1 MNWTRAAALVL
12 LALAVLPAPAVAQ
25 EDEDA
30 PVPPVYV
37 PEDQQD
43 GVPSG
48 PPEVCKGQNCLPP
61 EENPVE
67 QCEGQNCTP
76 EPAEESE

>member
-1 MNWTRAAALVL
+1 MSWTRAAALVF
-12 LALAVLPAPAVAQ
+12 LAMVTWPAPAGAQ
-25 EDEDA
+25 ENDDG
-30 PVPPVYV
+30 PVRPVYV

-48 PPEVCKGQNCLPP
+48 PPEVCQGQSCLPP
-61 EENPVE
+61 EQNPVE

-76 EPAEESE
+76 APLEEAE